1 MDNYNLELTNQ
12 IHDLIN
18 KIRVLINSKPCTI
31 TDISPRTI
39 HNLSPEPVL
48 STITDTPVPNY
59 LALTIKDDY
68 KNLAL
73 SNITSKG
80 FRITLKVFFG
90 TFILNILKLFL

>member
-1 MDNYNLELTNQ
+1 MDNNNLELTNQ

-18 KIRVLINSKPCTI
+18 KIRILINSKPCTI

-48 STITDTPVPNY
+48 STITDSPVPNY

-68 KNLAL
+68 KNLTL
-73 SNITSKG
+73 SNIT
-80 FRITLKVFFG
+80 
-90 TFILNILKLFL
+90 